1 MRFDRKN
8 TNQPPPFLPPLS
20 SLQFLGGINLLT
32 GPTDP
37 HWKAVRKGVAPAFS
51 AGCMKN
57 AFNQIVERCAFMTT
71 ILDRVA
77 AVGAPVNVDDLLLRE
92 SMDVI
97 GRVGFQK
104 EMGALAGLAARL
116 DGGAD
121 DVGSYVRTMLE
132 CTHEI
137 ENRLKE
143 PHRAK
148 FLWKPSVRRGH
159 ALMNRWKAIV
169 KDNLLQHIKD
179 VVPVKG
185 SFADLL
191 LKVKDPR
198 TGAALEDG
206 KLLPEIAAL
215 FFAGTDTTGHTGTWA
230 LYLLSQ
236 HRDVEARVLAELQE
250 VGVMASAT
258 NPTPRPL
265 EYSDLA
271 KLPYL
276 QAVVKETLRLFPP
289 VAAGQVRVADTD
301 LTLAGGRLVVPR
313 GTMLWVPHHALHNT
327 TFNWGA
333 DVDDFKPD
341 RWLAPGAEYA
351 AKLPMP
357 TEWYGGWYDA
367 DAHNKAIDAAAKA
380 TSASPAAEDAID
392 PDDIAA
398 EKGRAKRY
406 IPFAEG
412 PRNCVGQSLAKVSL
426 VATLAS
432 LLPKFKFELDESMGG
447 AAGVRAR
454 EQYTLV
460 TGIENGMWMKAVPRA

>member
-1 MRFDRKN
+1 M
-8 TNQPPPFLPPLS
+8 
-20 SLQFLGGINLLT
+20 
-32 GPTDP
+32 
-37 HWKAVRKGVAPAFS
+37 RKGVAPAFS

-57 AFNQIVERCAFMTT
+57 AFAQIVERCAFMST
-71 ILDRVA
+71 ILDRV
-77 AVGAPVNVDDLLLRE
+77 GPDTPVNVDDLLLRE

-148 FLWKPSVRRGH
+148 FLWKASVRQGH
-159 ALMNRWKAIV
+159 ALMARWRSIV

-198 TGAALEDG
+198 TGAGLTDD

-236 HRDVEARVLAELQE
+236 HPAAEARALAELRAA
-250 VGVMASAT
+250 GVAPSRGEDGGVVPA
-258 NPTPRPL
+258 RAL
-265 EYSDLA
+265 EYADLA
-271 KLPYL
+271 RLPFL

-289 VAAGQVRVADTD
+289 VATGQVRVAPTD
-301 LTLAGGRLVVPR
+301 LTLAGGRVVVPR
-313 GTMLWVPHHALHNT
+313 GTMLWVPHHSLHNT
-327 TFNWGA
+327 KHNWGE
-333 DVDDFKPD
+333 DVDDFVPE
-341 RWLAPGAEYA
+341 RWLVPGTEYA
-351 AKLPMP
+351 QKLPMP
-357 TEWYGGWYDA
+357 AEFYEGWYDA
-367 DAHNKAIDAAAKA
+367 AAHDAAVSAAASATSPDGDDDAADDAAA
-380 TSASPAAEDAID
+380 DR
-392 PDDIAA
+392 
-398 EKGRAKRY
+398 GRAKRY

-432 LLPKFKFELDESMGG
+432 LLPKYRFELDACMAG

-460 TGIENGMWMKAVPRA
+460 TGIENGMWMRAVPREV

>member
-1 MRFDRKN
+1 MREAGKKKKRFLVTPQLTTPPTTHKN
-8 TNQPPPFLPPLS
+8 H
-20 SLQFLGGINLLT
+20 QFLGGINLLT
-32 GPTDP
+32 GPTDA

-57 AFNQIVERCAFMTT
+57 AFAQITERCAFMTT
-71 ILDRVA
+71 ILDRL
-77 AVGAPVNVDDLLLRE
+77 GPCTPVNVDDLLLRE

-116 DGGAD
+116 DGSPD

-148 FLWKPSVRRGH
+148 FLWKASVRRGH
-159 ALMNRWKAIV
+159 ELMARWRGIV

-198 TGAALEDG
+198 TGAGLTDE

-215 FFAGTDTTGHTGTWA
+215 FFAGIDTTGHTGTWA

-236 HRDVEARVLAELQE
+236 HPAAEARCLAELQAA
-250 VGVMASAT
+250 GVMAS
-258 NPTPRPL
+258 PEREGPPRAL

-289 VAAGQVRVADTD
+289 VAAGQVRVAPTD

-313 GTMLWVPHHALHNT
+313 GTMLWVPHHSLHNT
-327 TFNWGA
+327 KFNWGD
-333 DVDDFKPD
+333 DVDEFKPE
-341 RWLAPGAEYA
+341 RWLGPGTEYA
-351 AKLPMP
+351 QALPMP
-357 TEWYGGWYDA
+357 TEWYDGWYDA
-367 DAHNKAIDAAAKA
+367 AAHNAAVKAEAAAA
-380 TSASPAAEDAID
+380 AGASNEDAAID
-392 PDDIAA
+392 PDDVAA

-432 LLPKFKFELDESMGG
+432 LLPKFKF
-447 AAGVRAR
+447 
-454 EQYTLV
+454 
-460 TGIENGMWMKAVPRA
+460 